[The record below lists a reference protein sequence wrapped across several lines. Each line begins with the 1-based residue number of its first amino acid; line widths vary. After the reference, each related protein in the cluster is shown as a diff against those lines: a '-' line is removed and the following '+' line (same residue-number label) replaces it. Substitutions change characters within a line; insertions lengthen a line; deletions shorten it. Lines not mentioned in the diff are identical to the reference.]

1 MSGCRYIKQSTCQHP
16 QETPNGTRDRFVR
29 LKKDLRSLQQG
40 GEPEIHERVDLR
52 AWTALGVGGTADLLI
67 RCRSADGLQRALDL
81 LATHGRSWLVLGSG
95 SRLVPSDRGLR
106 VPVLNLSGSLG
117 LWELELEGAVAGGGA
132 MMAQV
137 CRAAARTGLPGSQPL
152 AAASGTVG
160 GVIQASGRGDFPLD
174 GVLDWVEVARPGAQV
189 ERLRLTRSV
198 EAGPRPRLELRRRVV
213 VRARLHLAA
222 DGRHGLHSRRGDER
236 GLPPRRPRT
245 TTPVFIGSQG
255 VRAETVLA
263 DAGCLG
269 LTVGGASLASDV
281 ANRVMTAKN
290 ARAAEV
296 LDLVRLARDRAAAR
310 TGLELRT
317 ALCFVDEDGES
328 IDP

>member
-1 MSGCRYIKQSTCQHP
+1 MS
-16 QETPNGTRDRFVR
+16 

-81 LATHGRSWLVLGSG
+81 LATHGRSWVVLGSG
-95 SRLVPSDRGLR
+95 SRLVPSDLGLR

-160 GVIQASGRGDFPLD
+160 GVIQASGRGDFPLE
-174 GVLDWVEVARPGAQV
+174 GVLDWVEVARPGGQI
-189 ERLRLTRSV
+189 ERLRLTGSV
-198 EAGPRPRLELRRRVV
+198 EAAPRARLDLRRRVV

-222 DGRHGLHSRRGDER
+222 DGRHGLHSRRGDEG
-236 GLPPRRPRT
+236 GLPLRRPRT

-255 VRAETVLA
+255 VRAEAVLA

-281 ANRVMTAKN
+281 ANRVATAKN
-290 ARAAEV
+290 ARAADV
-296 LDLVRLARDRAAAR
+296 LDLVRLARDRAAAQ

-317 ALCFVDEDGES
+317 ALCFVDEYGAGIE
-328 IDP
+328 P

>member
-1 MSGCRYIKQSTCQHP
+1 MS
-16 QETPNGTRDRFVR
+16 

-81 LATHGRSWLVLGSG
+81 LATHGRHWLVLGSG
-95 SRLVPSDRGLR
+95 SRLVPSDGGLR

-137 CRAAARTGLPGSQPL
+137 CRAAARTGLPGTQPL
-152 AAASGTVG
+152 AAASSTVG

-189 ERLRLTRSV
+189 ERLRLATWSV
-198 EAGPRPRLELRRRVV
+198 EPAPHPRLDLRRRVI

-222 DGRHGLHSRRGDER
+222 DGRPGLHRRRGDGG

-245 TTPVFIGSQG
+245 TAPVFVGSEG

-269 LTVGGASLASDV
+269 LTVGGASLASDAV
-281 ANRVMTAKN
+281 NRVSTAKN
-290 ARAAEV
+290 VRAVEV

-310 TGLELRT
+310 TGIVLRP
-317 ALCFVDEDGES
+317 ALCFVDENGES

>member
-1 MSGCRYIKQSTCQHP
+1 VS
-16 QETPNGTRDRFVR
+16 

-40 GEPEIHERVDLR
+40 GEPEINERVDLR

-81 LATHGRSWLVLGSG
+81 LATHGQRWLVLGSG

-117 LWELELEGAVAGGGA
+117 LWELELEGTVAGGGA

-137 CRAAARTGLPGSQPL
+137 CRAAARSGLPGAQPL
-152 AAASGTVG
+152 AAVSGTVG
-160 GVIQASGRGDFPLD
+160 GVVQASERAYFPLA
-174 GVLDWVEVARPGAQV
+174 GVLDWVDVARPGNPI
-189 ERLRLTRSV
+189 ERLCPPRSEV
-198 EAGPRPRLELRRRVV
+198 PAPQLALDLRRRVV
-213 VRARLHLAA
+213 VRVGLHLTT
-222 DGRHGLHSRRGDER
+222 DGRRGLHLRQGDGR

-245 TTPVFIGSQG
+245 ASPVFIGSEG

-263 DAGCLG
+263 DAQCHG
-269 LTVGGASLASDV
+269 LAVGGASLATDV
-281 ANRVMTAKN
+281 ANRVSTAKN
-290 ARAAEV
+290 ARAVEV

-317 ALCFVDEDGES
+317 ALCFVDEDGEG

>member
-1 MSGCRYIKQSTCQHP
+1 VS
-16 QETPNGTRDRFVR
+16 

-81 LATHGRSWLVLGSG
+81 LATHGRQWLVLGSG

-137 CRAAARTGLPGSQPL
+137 CRAAARTGLPGTQPL
-152 AAASGTVG
+152 AAASSTVG

-174 GVLDWVEVARPGAQV
+174 GVLDWVEVARPGAAV
-189 ERLRLTRSV
+189 ERLRLTTRSV
-198 EAGPRPRLELRRRVV
+198 EPDSRRRLDLRRRVV
-213 VRARLHLAA
+213 IRARLHLAA
-222 DGRHGLHSRRGDER
+222 DGRHDLHRRRGDA
-236 GLPPRRPRT
+236 GGPPPRRPRT
-245 TTPVFIGSQG
+245 TAPVFVGSEG

-269 LTVGGASLASDV
+269 LTVGGASLASDG
-281 ANRVMTAKN
+281 ANRVSTAKN

-296 LDLVRLARDRAAAR
+296 LDLVRLARDRVTAR
-310 TGLELRT
+310 TGTVLRS
-317 ALCFVDEDGES
+317 ALCFVDEDGEG